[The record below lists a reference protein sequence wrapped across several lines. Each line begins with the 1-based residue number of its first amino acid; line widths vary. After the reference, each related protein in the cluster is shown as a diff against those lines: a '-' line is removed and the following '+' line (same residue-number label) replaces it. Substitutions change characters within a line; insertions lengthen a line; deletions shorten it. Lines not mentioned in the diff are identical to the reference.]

1 MLSCLNGPNRPTMRR
16 LAKFAPIFLFAASCW
31 ISVGAA
37 VPPDQATVQAIYRK
51 LCAAAGLL
59 QGAPV
64 LEFDNASA
72 RASGAFT
79 DFNHEPTRIVV
90 ERKALEVCATFGGR
104 TNDAVAFLLGH
115 ELAHFSMG
123 HGWGADFQRIGD
135 HSQVK
140 ADMAL
145 AFANN
150 KAYHLFETQAD
161 QRGAFYA
168 YIAGYVP
175 ELVADTLLQRLYST
189 YGWNPK
195 MSGYPDLP
203 DREGQLRSG
212 LDHYQELTMALR
224 LADHRSILGQ
234 YGEAA
239 KLYELLLSEGFR
251 NPMLFTN
258 TGACYLLQAIA
269 LGPAGSIAYT
279 YPVELDLRDKWRGA
293 GDGITKEELLRKA
306 EDLFL
311 QALLMDRTSEAALA
325 DLACVAFLRN
335 DLGSAGHWIAQHG
348 KIAAMNQRTH
358 LILEAILQARNG
370 DLPKAKGT
378 LNDPLL
384 KSSWIAK
391 RNLQAI
397 DGKVPAPTPVAP
409 WGDATM
415 EKIDGKSL
423 SDLSTG
429 FTDAPHLD
437 YRTSTILRYR
447 LAWDHWKM
455 AADRIDAAQKTHW
468 LYLCGT
474 LSGYAGTSSKG
485 IGLTDPIEQVTKAY
499 GQPDRTLQTMD
510 GELDLYLQHGILFH
524 LDRDHRVSGWTLFA
538 EKQQ

>member
-1 MLSCLNGPNRPTMRR
+1 MRHLPR
-16 LAKFAPIFLFAASCW
+16 TTVLLLALCTLP
-31 ISVGAA
+31 GAWSA
-37 VPPDQATVQAIYRK
+37 DPPDHATVQAIYRK

-59 QGAPV
+59 QGAPI
-64 LEFDNASA
+64 LEFDDSSA

-90 ERKALEVCATFGGR
+90 ERKALETCATFGAR

-123 HGWGADFQRIGD
+123 HGWGVDFQRIGD

-161 QRGAFYA
+161 QRGAFFA

-175 ELVADTLLQRLYST
+175 ELVADTLLQRLYGI
-189 YGWNPK
+189 YGWSAK
-195 MSGYPDLP
+195 MSGYPDRS
-203 DREGQLRSG
+203 DREALLRSG
-212 LDHYQELTMALR
+212 LERYQEMTMALR
-224 LADHRSILGQ
+224 LADQRLILGQ

-269 LGPAGSIAYT
+269 LEPVGDIAFT
-279 YPVELDLRDKWRGA
+279 YPVELDLREKWRGA
-293 GDGITKEELLRKA
+293 GDGANQKELLKKA

-311 QALLMDRTSEAALA
+311 QTLLMDRTSDAAITE
-325 DLACVAFLRN
+325 LACIAFLRD
-335 DLGSAGHWIAQHG
+335 DLGSAAHWIAQHG
-348 KIAAMNQRTH
+348 KVPAMNQRTH
-358 LILEAILQARNG
+358 LVLEAILEARHG
-370 DLPKAKGT
+370 DVPKAKGILQNPALT
-378 LNDPLL
+378 N
-384 KSSWIAK
+384 SWVAQ
-391 RNLQAI
+391 RNLQTI
-397 DGKVPAPTPVAP
+397 DGKVPEPVTTAAL
-409 WGDATM
+409 GDATI
-415 EKIDGKSL
+415 EKLDGKSL
-423 SDLSTG
+423 SELATG
-429 FTDAPHLD
+429 FAGAPELD
-437 YRTSTILRYR
+437 YRSTTILSYR

-455 AADRIDAAQKTHW
+455 AADRTDAAQKTHW

-474 LSGYAGTSSKG
+474 LSGYAGESSKG
-485 IGLTDPIEQVTKAY
+485 IGMTDPIEKLTKAY
-499 GQPDRTLQTMD
+499 GPPDRTLQTMD
-510 GELDLYLQHGILFH
+510 GEIDLYIQHGILFH